1 MKTHTLPSSH
11 RSRVLSA
18 LINSRFLLL
27 FFIGLSTGLTA
38 AVTPMPV
45 ISHGVP
51 VFASGTAPAVQ
62 TSAANDTNE
71 ASMWVSSAVPTW
83 LAYDLS
89 SVPTSQRQ
97 QVLVAWYAPWALG
110 YINAA
115 PISDA
120 FQIPIDYT
128 IETNPAAGGGSAP
141 TAGWTTLVSVTDNN
155 RNTRQHL
162 LNLVGANWIRLR
174 STRSSNPASIAIEMD
189 VHSAPEGASDS
200 WLFMG
205 DSITGWAAHLFSDLP
220 KRVNSLATSRWPAVV
235 GAAIGGSNTGSA
247 LNVIDDTLAG
257 YPGRFVALCYGTN
270 DGNTSGFSDNLE
282 ALILKVIA
290 AGKVP
295 VIPHMPWSDIPD
307 QLNKAPGINARIDA
321 LCTKYPA
328 VRRGPDLYA
337 AFSGRTDLI
346 PSGDVHPNDAGNKEM
361 RRLWA
366 LSMTSDSSPIS
377 VSIMP
382 NSSTLAPQGSIQLT
396 ATVMGTINTAVTWSV
411 QEGSGAGTVTSSGL
425 YTAPTTPAT
434 YHVVATSKADPTQI
448 AIATIVVSASVPP
461 PPPPTSVT
469 VKVSPFTKV
478 TTLGG
483 SVQYTATVTG
493 SANTAVTWSIVEGS
507 AGGTIDANGKYTAPV
522 VAGKYH
528 IVATSKADPTKSATA
543 SIDVSAS
550 TQWVTVNLT
559 PASKKITADD
569 TLQFTAIVSATLN
582 TAVTWSIQE
591 GIAGGSI
598 SPGGLYTPAGEGV
611 FHIVATSIANPAKSD
626 ASTVTVT
633 PSIKNIAVSI
643 SPVAA
648 TSPPSAYTQFSAT
661 VTGNTNTAVT
671 WTVREGSAGGTV
683 STTGKYKAPA
693 TAGIYHVVAT
703 SKANP
708 AKSAAATITVGTVST
723 PAPVIASFIA
733 TPASITTGGSATL
746 SWSST
751 GATSLSISP
760 SVGSVTGTSVLVSP
774 TVTTTYTLTATNAT
788 SSVTKTTKVTVTP
801 PVQIVPA
808 ITSFT
813 ATPSLITAGGAST
826 LSWSVTG
833 ATSLSISPA
842 IGTVTG
848 TSVTVS
854 PAATTAYTLTASN
867 ATGSASLSTTVTVSA
882 SSTPL
887 GKAPVVRLKRD
898 DHVATLEMDYNADNP
913 WGQWWTMTG
922 SGKDDAGFLVTW
934 WPDGS
939 SPTSMGSMGGC
950 MGCIGACGNPTDPTA
965 LSKWMVTANRRVQIQ
980 PLVNDGLYHVC
991 VERINSLG
999 EVTSLPTEI
1008 TFSGGDGTR
1017 VDALRASLTQFDDFN
1032 LPMGAADE
1040 MRWNNAAST
1049 STDPRFNLFF
1059 INDQFHAHSLNGT
1072 RRDNTGDRSQA
1083 AQRFRKPIAIEN
1095 GVRRRLVFDM
1105 DSPLSPRSVWY
1116 LDLSPQADDLTGHT
1130 DFFDEDGVKGLP
1142 AGVLRLRSQF
1152 QTFSVNLIGADGAS
1166 HQIASVDMQAAGEEA
1181 LTNVRRAF
1189 DIRVGTDGIQVF
1201 IDGKSVINV
1210 AFPANTFKPGT
1221 YHLLWNAFGY
1231 NTPKDNVPYYLLH
1244 WDNFGFDGPNLETRE
1259 IHNYVTRIA
1268 GTDYQKSER
1277 WSSTYPSFTVKIPDD
1292 LRPKIASATAE
1303 AWLVFTYQMGDYS
1316 QFNLLPGDYVQVN
1329 GGTKFTLPARLN
1341 NSSPLDP
1348 SLASWDK
1355 PYTVRVKL
1363 GSLVSGGTSP
1373 LLVGDNSFKFFADN
1387 TGLLNVHV
1395 EVFYPTGSAPAY
1407 TAPAS
1412 IHPFPMHA
1420 DLPKLGPPTRV
1431 QSIGSTMI
1439 DRNMYNADDP
1449 AVLTISVSGVTPVSI
1464 LAGNDTYAEW
1474 APELMLHPVHSQEV
1488 WSTGGTPGI
1497 ATVELFL
1504 RKKGTGTGPGD
1515 SIAVLNTL
1523 RDAPAPQ
1530 VRYTFA
1536 IDTKKYANGDY
1547 ELFVQATNSQ
1557 GVKGHPSYAVTA
1569 QRWDASELSG
1579 AYYPINIKIQ
1589 N

>member
-1 MKTHTLPSSH
+1 
-11 RSRVLSA
+11 
-18 LINSRFLLL
+18 
-27 FFIGLSTGLTA
+27 
-38 AVTPMPV
+38 MPV

-51 VFASGTAPAVQ
+51 AFASGTANGVQ

-71 ASMWVSSAVPTW
+71 ASMWVSNAVPTW

-89 SVPTSQRQ
+89 TVPASQRQ
-97 QVLVAWYAPWALG
+97 QVLIAWYAPWALG
-110 YINAA
+110 YINAVPVA
-115 PISDA
+115 DS

-128 IETNPAAGGGSAP
+128 IESNTAAGGGTAP
-141 TAGWTTLVSVTDNN
+141 TTGWTVLVSVTDNN

-162 LNLVGANWIRLR
+162 LNLAGANWIRLR

-205 DSITGWAAHLFSDLP
+205 DSVTGWAAHLFSDLP
-220 KRVNSLATSRWPAVV
+220 ARVNALAPSRWPAVI

-247 LNVIDDTLAG
+247 LGVIDETLAN

-270 DGNTSGFSDNLE
+270 DGNDSNFSNNLE

-295 VIPHMPWSDIPD
+295 VIPHMPWSNIPD
-307 QLNKAPGINARIDA
+307 QLAKAPGINTRIDT
-321 LCTKYPA
+321 LCTKYA
-328 VRRGPDLYA
+328 VRRGPDLYT

-366 LSMTSDSSPIS
+366 LSMTSDD
-377 VSIMP
+377 
-382 NSSTLAPQGSIQLT
+382 G
-396 ATVMGTINTAVTWSV
+396 
-411 QEGSGAGTVTSSGL
+411 
-425 YTAPTTPAT
+425 PTTPPPAN
-434 YHVVATSKADPTQI
+434 V
-448 AIATIVVSASVPP
+448 TI
-461 PPPPTSVT
+461 
-469 VKVSPFTKV
+469 KVSPVTKV
-478 TTLGG
+478 VTLGG

-493 SANTAVTWSIVEGS
+493 SVNTDVTWRVTEGS
-507 AGGTIDANGKYTAPV
+507 AGGSIDATGKYTAPI

-528 IVATSKADPTKSATA
+528 IVATSKADSAKSATA

-559 PASKKITADD
+559 PATKKITADD
-569 TLQFTAIVSATLN
+569 TLQFTATVAGTLN
-582 TAVTWSIQE
+582 PAVTWTIQE
-591 GIAGGSI
+591 GSAGGTI
-598 SPGGLYTPAGEGV
+598 SANGLYTPAGAGV
-611 FHIVATSIANPAKSD
+611 FHVVATSVANPAKADS
-626 ASTVTVT
+626 STITVT
-633 PSIKNIAVSI
+633 PSLKNIVVTI
-643 SPVAA
+643 SPASTTAA
-648 TSPPSAYTQFSAT
+648 PSSSVQFAAT
-661 VTGNTNTAVT
+661 VTGNANTAVS
-671 WTVREGSAGGTV
+671 WSVQEGSAGGTV
-683 STTGKYKAPA
+683 STAGKYKAPA
-693 TAGIYHVVAT
+693 TAGTYHVVAT

-708 AKSAAATITVGTVST
+708 AKSAAATVTVGTVSV
-723 PAPVIASFIA
+723 PAPVIASFA
-733 TPASITTGGSATL
+733 ASPASITTGGSSTL
-746 SWSST
+746 NWSTT

-760 SVGSVTGTSVLVSP
+760 GVGTVTGSSVSVSP
-774 TVTTTYTLTATNAT
+774 SATTTYTLTATNAT
-788 SSVTKTTKVTVTP
+788 KSVTKTAKVTVTP
-801 PVQIVPA
+801 PVQTVPVIA
-808 ITSFT
+808 SFT
-813 ATPSLITAGGAST
+813 ATPSSIATGGSST
-826 LSWSVTG
+826 LTWSVTG

-842 IGTVTG
+842 IGTVNG
-848 TSVTVS
+848 TSTSVS
-854 PAATTAYTLTASN
+854 PTVTTSYTLTATN
-867 ATGSASLSTTVTVSA
+867 AAGSETLSATVTVNNG
-882 SSTPL
+882 STPL
-887 GKAPVVRLKRD
+887 GKAPVVRLKQD
-898 DHVATLEMDYNADNP
+898 DHVATLEMDYNAENP
-913 WGQWWTMTG
+913 WGQWWVMNG

-939 SPTSMGSMGGC
+939 SPSSMGSMGGC
-950 MGCIGACGNPTDPTA
+950 TGCNGACGNPTDPTA
-965 LSKWMVTANRRVQIQ
+965 VSKWIVTANRRVQIQ
-980 PLVNDGLYHVC
+980 PLVNGGAYHVC

-1008 TFSGGDGTR
+1008 LFSGGDSTR
-1017 VDALRASLTQFDDFN
+1017 VDALRSSLTQFDDFN

-1040 MRWNNAAST
+1040 KLWNNAAST
-1049 STDPRFNLFF
+1049 STDSRFNLFF
-1059 INDQFHAHSLNGT
+1059 INDQFHAHSLDGT
-1072 RRDNTGDRSQA
+1072 RLDNTGDKSQT
-1083 AQRFRKPIAIEN
+1083 AQRFRKPIAIQS

-1116 LDLSPQADDLTGHT
+1116 LDFSPQADDLTGHAN
-1130 DFFDEDGVKGLP
+1130 FFDEDGAQGLP

-1152 QTFSVNLIGADGAS
+1152 QTFSVSLIGQDGAS
-1166 HQIASVDMQAAGEEA
+1166 HQIASADMQALGEEA
-1181 LTNVRRAF
+1181 ITNVRRAF
-1189 DIRVGTDGIQVF
+1189 DVRVGTDGIQVF
-1201 IDGKSVINV
+1201 IDGKSVINA
-1210 AFPANTFKPGT
+1210 AFPANAFKPGT

-1244 WDNFGFDGPNLETRE
+1244 WDNFGFDGPNLEPRE

-1268 GTDYQKSER
+1268 GTDFKKSER
-1277 WSSTYPSFTVKIPDD
+1277 WSSTYPTFTIKVPDD
-1292 LRPKIASATAE
+1292 LRPTIANATAE
-1303 AWLVFTYQMGDYS
+1303 AWLVFTYQMGDFS
-1316 QFNLLPGDYVQVN
+1316 QFNLLPTDYVQVN

-1348 SLASWDK
+1348 SLLTWDK

-1363 GSLVSGGTSP
+1363 GSLVNGGASP
-1373 LLVGDNSFKFFADN
+1373 LLVGDNTFKFFADN
-1387 TGLLNVHV
+1387 TGLLNVHL

-1420 DLPKLGPPTRV
+1420 DLPKLGPPTRI
-1431 QSIGSTMI
+1431 QSIGTTMI
-1439 DRNMYNADDP
+1439 DRNQYNADDP
-1449 AVLTISVSGVTPVSI
+1449 AVLTIPVNGTTPVSI

-1474 APELMLHPVHSQEV
+1474 APELMLHPVPSQEV

-1504 RKKGTGTGPGD
+1504 RKKGTGTGPGQ
-1515 SIAVLNTL
+1515 SIAILNTL

-1536 IDTKKYANGDY
+1536 VDTTKFANGDY

-1579 AYYPINIKIQ
+1579 AYYPINIRIQ